1 MRILDLYLESL
12 GSLNPVIGDLPDSGY
27 GSAGAS
33 VGIGALGIGVSQE
46 DPISSYQICQRG
58 RVIILIC
65 IDIGFAAVGLC
76 KVFSKILVGISSL
89 FILGQLIGA
98 GADSCKKG
106 FSAAVCHSC
115 DSSAGSFCKGKGNS
129 GYSRTFLSHILFLD
143 GQALFHRIVQTDIY
157 IICRHFKIIIPFL
170 GRTVVGSFIALH
182 RISGSGNRAQCT
194 EPVSANVQTIGKGKV
209 AAAV

>member
-46 DPISSYQICQRG
+46 DSISSYQICQRG

-65 IDIGFAAVGLC
+65 IGIGFAAVGLC
-76 KVFSKILVGISSL
+76 KVFSKILVGISFL

-98 GADSCKKG
+98 GSDSCKNG
-106 FSAAVCHSC
+106 FSAAVCHPC
-115 DSSAGSFCKGKGNS
+115 DSGTGSFCKGERNA
-129 GYSRTFLSHILFLD
+129 GYSRTSVGHILFLN
-143 GQALFHRIVQTDIY
+143 GQALLHRIVQTDIY
-157 IICRHFKIIIPFL
+157 IICGHIKIVVPIL
-170 GRTVVGSFIALH
+170 CRTVIYPLIAFH
-182 RISGSGNRAQCT
+182 RICPAGGW
-194 EPVSANVQTIGKGKV
+194 
-209 AAAV
+209 